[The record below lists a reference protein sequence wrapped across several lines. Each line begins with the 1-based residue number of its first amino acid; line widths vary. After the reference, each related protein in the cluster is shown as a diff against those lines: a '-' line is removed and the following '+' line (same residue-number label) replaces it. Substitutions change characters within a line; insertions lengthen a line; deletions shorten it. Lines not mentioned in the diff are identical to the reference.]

1 MVGSSY
7 CKQLISPLIYFSY
20 PHLLPMYSYSKM
32 NKIMETGYIYAIGA
46 AITWGLVYAIDQKIL
61 SDVPPITL
69 LFTDSIIAAVVM
81 LPFIFFSN
89 GSIKDVLVS
98 GKTNWTLIII
108 SVVLATLASFLIFSG
123 IKNLNAS
130 TASIIE
136 IAYPF
141 FVVLFS
147 YILFRSTPNIYFFIG
162 GTLVFI
168 GSIIII
174 KFA

>member
-1 MVGSSY
+1 
-7 CKQLISPLIYFSY
+7 
-20 PHLLPMYSYSKM
+20 
-32 NKIMETGYIYAIGA
+32 METGFIYAIGA

-61 SDVPPITL
+61 SSVPPLTL
-69 LFTDSIIAAVVM
+69 LFIDSTITAIIM

-89 GSIKDVLVS
+89 GSIKDIVIS
-98 GKTNWTLIII
+98 GKANWALIII
-108 SVVLATLASFLIFSG
+108 SVVLATLANFLIFSG

-147 YILFRSTPNIYFFIG
+147 YVLFRSTPNIYFFIG
-162 GTLVFI
+162 GILVFI
-168 GSIIII
+168 GSVIII

>member
-1 MVGSSY
+1 MDIG
-7 CKQLISPLIYFSY
+7 F
-20 PHLLPMYSYSKM
+20 
-32 NKIMETGYIYAIGA
+32 IYAIGA

-61 SDVPPITL
+61 YNVAPMTL
-69 LFTDSIIAAVVM
+69 LFIDSIIAALIM
-81 LPFIFFSN
+81 LPFVFFSN
-89 GSIKDVLVS
+89 GSIKEVFASRKANLS
-98 GKTNWTLIII
+98 LIVI
-108 SVVLATLASFLIFSG
+108 SVILATLANFLIFSG

-136 IAYPF
+136 ISYPF

-162 GTLVFI
+162 GLLVFA
-168 GSIIII
+168 GTFIII

>member
-1 MVGSSY
+1 
-7 CKQLISPLIYFSY
+7 
-20 PHLLPMYSYSKM
+20 
-32 NKIMETGYIYAIGA
+32 MEIGFVYAIGA

-61 SDVPPITL
+61 SSISPMTL
-69 LFTDSIIAAVVM
+69 LFINSVITAIIM

-89 GSIKDVLVS
+89 GSIKDVFVS
-98 GKTNWTLIII
+98 GKTSLLLIFI
-108 SVVLATLASFLIFSG
+108 SVILVTLANFLILSG
-123 IKNLNAS
+123 VKNLGAS

-147 YILFRSTPNIYFFIG
+147 FLLFRSTPNIYFFIG
-162 GTLVFI
+162 GAFLFV
-168 GSIIII
+168 GSVIII